1 MAALPMAALPLLKPM
16 CPVTTAALAS
26 LLPRTSAVRLP
37 DWHSLQVVPVLSLRA
52 VVMQAVVIQAAAT
65 PAVR

>member
-1 MAALPMAALPLLKPM
+1 MAALPLLKPM
-16 CPVTTAALAS
+16 CPVTTAARAS
-26 LLPRTSAVRLP
+26 PLPRTSAALLP
-37 DWHSLQVVPVLSLRA
+37 DWHSLQVAAVLSLRA